1 MKVCLTGGTGFI
13 GCKVKKL
20 FEENGYVVCNLTRKD
35 FKLSTESLADKM
47 EGADLIINL
56 AGASIQK
63 KWTVSYKKE
72 IFNSRIL
79 TTRKLAEAIH
89 LLKQKPSLVMS
100 ASAVGIYDTFE
111 NHDEFSDNFAD
122 DFLAH
127 VCKEWETAI
136 APVANEKTR
145 LAIIRLGVVLDKEQ
159 GALKK
164 MLPPFK
170 AGLGAVIGDGY
181 QPFPFIHIYDLL
193 SIIWYLYLNTSSKG
207 VYNLVAPKMASN
219 REFSKTLGKV
229 LKRPVWMKLTKG
241 MLKMIMGEGA
251 SMVIKGQKVIPQRL
265 IEQDY
270 PFLYPDIDSA
280 LENLLK

>member
-13 GCKVKKL
+13 GSKVKKL
-20 FEENGYVVCNLTRKD
+20 FEENGYEVCNLSRKD
-35 FKLSTESLADKM
+35 FKLSLESIADKM

-72 IFNSRIL
+72 ILNSRIL
-79 TTRKLAEAIH
+79 TTRKLAEAIL

-111 NHDEFSDNFAD
+111 NHDEFSDNFSE

-127 VCKEWETAI
+127 VCKEWEAAI
-136 APVANEKTR
+136 APVASDKTR
-145 LAIIRLGVVLDKEQ
+145 LAIIRLGVVLDKDQ

-164 MLPPFK
+164 MIPPFK
-170 AGLGAVIGDGY
+170 AGLGAIIGDGY
-181 QPFPFIHIYDLL
+181 QPFPFIHVYDLL

-207 VYNLVAPKMASN
+207 VYNLVAPQMVSN
-219 REFSKTLGKV
+219 REFSKALGKA

-251 SMVIKGQKVIPQRL
+251 SLVLKGQKVIPQRL
-265 IEQDY
+265 LEQDY